1 MPLLL
6 FFSLKAHIYEHA
18 VNFLR
23 ADFPSA
29 LKWKQYNFL
38 CILNNI
44 TSSLVTLHK
53 RCLCTQHRAV
63 GGPFYGRIKQAW
75 PSCFFTAEGWSRNPV
90 FQSFLSPPQSPHL
103 NYFSSTELL
112 TTGPHLCYLLLNT
125 TKIFYI
131 SSAGSWNSAEY
142 SAFPQ
147 SLLLS
152 GFQMVTSLLSLFS
165 FFSLAL
171 MLPNLEK
178 ITKEKISFGYL
189 VCFPGSPFGFFWHMR
204 RVPLCRNC
212 YEHTS
217 QLPESMLNSLFPTSY
232 YLHVPSSTS
241 LHSLSSCRS

>member
-38 CILNNI
+38 CIPNNI

-53 RCLCTQHRAV
+53 RCLCTQHRAA

-75 PSCFFTAEGWSRNPV
+75 PSWFLQLKADPETRCFKASWALHNP
-90 FQSFLSPPQSPHL
+90 PHL
-103 NYFSSTELL
+103 NYFSSTGLI

-131 SSAGSWNSAEY
+131 SSAASWNSAEY

-152 GFQMVTSLLSLFS
+152 GFQMVTSLLSLF
-165 FFSLAL
+165 
-171 MLPNLEK
+171 
-178 ITKEKISFGYL
+178 
-189 VCFPGSPFGFFWHMR
+189 
-204 RVPLCRNC
+204 
-212 YEHTS
+212 
-217 QLPESMLNSLFPTSY
+217 
-232 YLHVPSSTS
+232 
-241 LHSLSSCRS
+241 